1 MSDLISNLMVDFLMR
16 SLICFHSFRLYIDVS
31 LQHVPYTEKAIIGIP
46 TPNPSHIYIFFHVI
60 MYMLITMSVNMLTKI
75 SE

>member
-1 MSDLISNLMVDFLMR
+1 MSDLISNLMVDFFMR

-46 TPNPSHIYIFFHVI
+46 TPNPSHIYILPCYHVNACN
-60 MYMLITMSVNMLTKI
+60 YVCKYVD
-75 SE
+75 